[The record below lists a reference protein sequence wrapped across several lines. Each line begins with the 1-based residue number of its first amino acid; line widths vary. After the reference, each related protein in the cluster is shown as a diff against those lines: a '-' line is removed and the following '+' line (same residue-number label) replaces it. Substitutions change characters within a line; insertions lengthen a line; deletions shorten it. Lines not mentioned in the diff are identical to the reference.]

1 MPKTDQEPVVTT
13 DEPRPATN
21 SDQAAPVQYIVHS
34 ASLKGL
40 RGWLLFF
47 MVCFAIGGLIHIGQF
62 FNTLNDLRTPGD
74 ILNVIATPLLA
85 ILSLGTVVLISL
97 QRAIGRW
104 SAIATYVTGA
114 IYLTISTIITV
125 ATAGNHTPT
134 DVFDTQPSATQ
145 AVASVVVG
153 WVVTGLLSLYFMTSR
168 RVKETLVN

>member
-47 MVCFAIGGLIHIGQF
+47 MICFAIGGLIYIGQF
-62 FNTLNDLRTPGD
+62 FNALNELNTPGGVLD
-74 ILNVIATPLLA
+74 VIATPLMA

-97 QRAIGRW
+97 QRAVGRW
-104 SAIATYVTGA
+104 SAITTYAAGA
-114 IYLTISTIITV
+114 LYMTV
-125 ATAGNHTPT
+125 ANIVSMATAGNHTPT
-134 DVFDTQPSATQ
+134 NVFDTQPSAAQ
-145 AVASVVVG
+145 SVASIVVG
-153 WVVTGLLSLYFMTSR
+153 WVFAGLLSLYFMTSR